1 MTRMSIEDTLIALEA
16 SRCEAIGTRDGAA
29 LAEVLDDE
37 YVHVLAPGRVL
48 NKQQYVAMITD
59 APRRPERDNLH
70 VRVYG
75 DAAVITG
82 DLDNHIGDPASEQRR
97 IIRAYCTQ
105 VAVKRGENWR
115 FVSYI
120 LTRKHPAK

>member
-1 MTRMSIEDTLIALEA
+1 MTSDAAPLIALEA
-16 SRCEAIGTRDGAA
+16 RRCAAIGARDADA
-29 LAEVLDDE
+29 LADVLDDE
-37 YVHVLAPGRVL
+37 YVHVLAPGRVV
-48 NKQQYVAMITD
+48 NKRQYLAMIQD
-59 APRRPERDNLH
+59 APRKPERDGLH

-82 DLDNHIGDPASEQRR
+82 DLDNHIGDPASAARR

-105 VAVKRGENWR
+105 VAVRRGDHWR

-120 LTRKHPAK
+120 LTRKPRAE